1 MTIELKQRARAAEKL
16 ARVRET
22 SEPGPATAFAA
33 RLVLFWERLWPA
45 LLLLAAP
52 FFLIV
57 VASLFGLF
65 AHAPVW
71 FHWMSLAA
79 AGAAS
84 VAAFLRYGREIAW
97 PSRREALA
105 RIEADGRLR
114 HAPLQ
119 ALEDRPFDGDAARA
133 LWRAHLADMARRA
146 RAARL
151 YGPRATADERDPW
164 SLRYAALGVLAVAL
178 VAAGPDRNVRLIGAF
193 TPSAALKGGAALA
206 DLWIEPPAY
215 TGKAPVYLLRA
226 GERLAGDRAQID
238 APEGAVAVLQ
248 APGARRHRLIF
259 ETRAET
265 LKGEAALDAGA
276 GRSMLRLDESGL
288 LRLRIAG
295 AEGRWPIGIIPDS
308 PPEAAFLETPA
319 TTDDARL
326 ALALR
331 VEDDYG
337 IASAALHLRLDPD
350 QDRPLD
356 APDFDPAS
364 IRAERIIKLDGLS
377 GAGSERRFDLDL
389 QADPWAGLAVI
400 GRLVVTDGAG
410 QTGETEE
417 ISFRLPARPFFNP
430 LARAVIEQ
438 RQTLAVSASAWH
450 RAGRAFD
457 ALTFAP
463 EAFYDEATDYL
474 LLRTAFWRVMRKK
487 GEDLAKT
494 VEDFWPLAL
503 QLEDEALELA
513 RRRLEAA
520 RDALRA
526 ALESGASDAE
536 IARLVEEMRE
546 ALQQYLQ
553 ALAQSG
559 RQFSDDAPPTDEM
572 LSTDDLDQMLDA
584 IRDLSESGARNAA
597 RQALSDLEQILDNLR
612 LAGRGAGGQGAGR
625 GQGAPG
631 ESGPAGQAGDLIGR
645 QRDLANRSFERG
657 REPGARG
664 DDLAREQRGLSDDLS
679 SLLDQLSAAGETAD
693 PQGRGARALRYAQDE
708 MGRAEE
714 ALRSGNFDA
723 ASSAMERAVAAMRD
737 GAEALAEAEA
747 RQARE
752 GPGEG
757 ESRDGPALD
766 PLGRPT
772 GQSYGRGVETPDG
785 WDRPRARDVL
795 DELRKRLSDGT
806 ITPEERAYL
815 ERLLERF

>member
-1 MTIELKQRARAAEKL
+1 MTIELKQRPPDGGGPARAREK
-16 ARVRET
+16 AA
-22 SEPGPATAFAA
+22 PGPAATFAA
-33 RLVLFWERLWPA
+33 SFILFWERLWPA
-45 LLLLAAP
+45 LLVIAAP

-57 VASLFGLF
+57 LASLFGLF
-65 AHAPVW
+65 ARAPAW
-71 FHWMSLAA
+71 AHWLCLAA

-84 VAAFLRYGREIAW
+84 FAASLRYGREIAW

-105 RIEADGRLR
+105 RLEADGRLH

-119 ALEDRPFDGDAARA
+119 ALEDRPFAGGAENA

-151 YGPRATADERDPW
+151 CGPRATADERDPW
-164 SLRYAALGVLAVAL
+164 SLRYAALGALAVAL
-178 VAAGPDRNVRLIGAF
+178 VAAGPDRGARLIGAF
-193 TPSAALKGGAALA
+193 TPSATLKSGAAA
-206 DLWIEPPAY
+206 VDLWIEPPAY
-215 TGKAPVYLLRA
+215 TGKAPIYLLRA
-226 GERLAGDRAQID
+226 GERLAGDRAQIN

-248 APGARRHRLIF
+248 APGARRHRLLF
-259 ETRAET
+259 ETRAGT
-265 LKGEAALDAGA
+265 LKGEAAPDAGA
-276 GRSMLRLDESGL
+276 GRSALRLDESGL

-295 AEGRWPIGIIPDS
+295 AEGRWPIGVIPDS

-350 QDRPLD
+350 QERPLD
-356 APDFDPAS
+356 APDFDPDS
-364 IRAERIIKLDGLS
+364 IRTERILQLDGLS
-377 GAGSERRFDLDL
+377 GAGGERRFDLDL

-400 GRLVVTDGAG
+400 GCLVVTDGAG
-410 QTGETEE
+410 QTGETGEVR
-417 ISFRLPARPFFNP
+417 FRLPARPFFNP
-430 LARAVIEQ
+430 LARAVVEQ
-438 RQTLAVSASAWH
+438 RQTLAVAASAWP
-450 RAGRAFD
+450 RAGRALD

-463 EAFYDEATDYL
+463 EAFFDDMTDYL
-474 LLRTAFWRVMRKK
+474 LLRTAFWRVMRQG
-487 GEDLAKT
+487 GENLAET
-494 VEDFWPLAL
+494 VDQFWPLAL

-536 IARLVEEMRE
+536 IGRLVEEMRE

-559 RQFSDDAPPTDEM
+559 QRLSGDATRADEM

-584 IRDLSESGARNAA
+584 IRNLSESGARNAA
-597 RQALSDLEQILDNLR
+597 RQALSDLERILDNLR

-625 GQGAPG
+625 GQGASG
-631 ESGPAGQAGDLIGR
+631 EGGPAGQAGHLIGR
-645 QRDLANRSFERG
+645 QRDLANRSYERG
-657 REPGARG
+657 IEPGARG
-664 DDLAREQRGLSDDLS
+664 DDLAREQRGLSNDLE
-679 SLLDQLSAAGETAD
+679 SLLDQLGAAGETAD
-693 PQGRGARALRYAQDE
+693 PQGRGARALRDAQGD
-708 MGRAEE
+708 MARAEE
-714 ALRSGNFDA
+714 ALRGGDFDA
-723 ASSAMERAVAAMRD
+723 ASSAMERAIAAMRA

-752 GPGEG
+752 GLGEG
-757 ESRDGPALD
+757 DGRDGPALD

-772 GQSYGRGVETPDG
+772 GQSYGRGVQTPEG

-795 DELRKRLSDGT
+795 EELRKRLSDGT